1 MDQYN
6 TFEDF
11 NTPIVIDNGSGSI
24 KAGIAGRERPSAV
37 IPSVIGIPK
46 HRRVMLQAERKKKY
60 FFSSQD
66 MDNGGLCRLIYPICN
81 GVISTSKRMEHMTSL
96 WDYVYKELI
105 NSPMQDHPVLLT
117 EAVHNPI
124 RNRVDTARIFF
135 EQFNVPALYFAPPPV
150 LSLYA
155 SGRLTGCVLDC
166 GEGLSSVVPICE
178 GFAIPHAIE
187 RIDIGGAEITNYFSF
202 LLKRS
207 GCKLNRSSS
216 EKEIVRKIK
225 ENLCELQVIGRGG
238 SSGIGIGIGGSGHTG
253 YSSQNKKPKGI
264 FGDEEAEKN
273 NSLFYQY
280 IDEDL
285 QLNDGHNIG
294 VSSSSSS
301 AQSNAPKY
309 KLPDGTEL
317 SVGSARYRAPEILF
331 NPSMIGAEYGGI
343 QDCIYNCINKCDLD
357 LRKDLYKTIV
367 LSGGS
372 TNIKNFGRRLVTEIQ
387 LKVPKAKI
395 KVYAPLERHL
405 TAWIGGSL
413 LSSLEGFRPMWIT
426 AKEFSEFGNSILFRK
441 SFF

>member
-1 MDQYN
+1 MAQYD

-11 NTPIVIDNGSGSI
+11 NTPIVIDNGSGLI

-37 IPSVIGIPK
+37 IPSCIGIPK

-60 FFSSQD
+60 FFKTQD
-66 MDNGGLCRLIYPICN
+66 LDNGGLCRLIYPCKN
-81 GVISTSKRMEHMTSL
+81 GIISGNINMEYMTSL

-124 RNRVDTARIFF
+124 RNRVDTAKIFF

-166 GEGLSSVVPICE
+166 GHGLSSVVPICE
-178 GFAIPHAIE
+178 GFAIPHAIQ
-187 RIDIGGAEITNYFSF
+187 RIDIGGSEITSYFEF
-202 LLKRS
+202 LLRKS
-207 GCKLNRSSS
+207 GCKLNKTSS
-216 EKEIVRKIK
+216 EFEIVRKIK
-225 ENLCELQVIGRGG
+225 EKECELQVIGRGG
-238 SSGIGIGIGGSGHTG
+238 GSQGIGGIGVSGYG
-253 YSSQNKKPKGI
+253 DNRRKPKTTNDI
-264 FGDEEAEKN
+264 EEEKN

-285 QLNDGHNIG
+285 NLNDGSGVG
-294 VSSSSSS
+294 VSSGIGSSSS
-301 AQSNAPKY
+301 HSTNTPKY

-317 SVGSARYRAPEILF
+317 NIGSARYRAPEILF
-331 NPSMIGAEYGGI
+331 NPSIIGAEYGGI

-372 TNIKNFGRRLVTEIQ
+372 TNIKNFGRRLVTELQ
-387 LKVPKAKI
+387 SKVPKAKI

-413 LSSLEGFRPMWIT
+413 LSFLEGFRPMWIT
-426 AKEFSEFGNSILFRK
+426 QKEYSEFGNSILFRK

>member
-1 MDQYN
+1 MAEYD
-6 TFEDF
+6 TFDDF
-11 NTPIVIDNGSGSI
+11 NTPIVIDNGSGLI

-37 IPSVIGIPK
+37 IPSCVGIPK

-60 FFSSQD
+60 FFNTQD
-66 MDNGGLCRLIYPICN
+66 MDNGGLCKLIYPCKN
-81 GVISTSKRMEHMTSL
+81 GIISGSTNMEYMRTL

-117 EAVHNPI
+117 ESVHNPI
-124 RNRVDTARIFF
+124 RNRVDTAKIFF

-166 GEGLSSVVPICE
+166 GHGLSSVVPICE
-178 GFAIPHAIE
+178 GFAIPHAIQ
-187 RIDIGGAEITNYFSF
+187 RIDIGGEEITNYFEF
-202 LLKRS
+202 LLRKS
-207 GCKLNRSSS
+207 GCQLNKTSS
-216 EKEIVRKIK
+216 EFEIVRKIK
-225 ENLCELQVIGRGG
+225 EKECELQVLGRGG
-238 SSGIGIGIGGSGHTG
+238 AGGIGVGGGISGYGGDR
-253 YSSQNKKPKGI
+253 KKAKM
-264 FGDEEAEKN
+264 GDEEEKN
-273 NSLFYQY
+273 DSLFYQY

-285 QLNDGHNIG
+285 NLGDGSGGIG
-294 VSSSSSS
+294 VSSSSST
-301 AQSNAPKY
+301 NTPKY

-317 SVGSARYRAPEILF
+317 SIGSARYRAPEILF
-331 NPSMIGAEYGGI
+331 NPSIIGAEYGGI

-367 LSGGS
+367 LSGGT

-387 LKVPKAKI
+387 TKVPQAKI

-413 LSSLEGFRPMWIT
+413 LSFLEGFRPMWIT
-426 AKEFSEFGNSILFRK
+426 QKEYSEFGNSILFRK